1 MRKKVLIIAYHF
13 PPLGGGG
20 VYRTLKFAKY
30 LPLFGWEPIILTVS
44 NPDHPIWDHSLLKE
58 IPSDIQVF
66 RAPALE
72 FSRWEK
78 KFSNLFKRVT
88 KLKKEAKENE
98 FNLVEDTN
106 LSEPKLKNLLK
117 RIYVFLTSWLKIPD
131 DKVGWVPFALLEG
144 LSLIKSKK
152 VDLIYV
158 TSPPHSSQLLGLLL
172 SKLSGKPWVVDF
184 RDEWVEYKQIIGGYS
199 SSRLKFERKLVNKI
213 FTNASF
219 IIAITEFQKQTHQKN
234 YPQAKRIEVIYN
246 GYDAQDMNK
255 ARQREDKW
263 LDGKFHICHCGY
275 FYPNTAFPFFEVLKD
290 FFNENP
296 DLKGKIQ
303 VDLVGY
309 LEKEYEDW
317 IIQNQLGEII
327 KSWGYREHESAINFL
342 LKSHLLLHLIG
353 ANGDFWKGVVTGKL
367 FEYLASGKPIL
378 SLAPPNGEVEMIINQ
393 AKSGWVF
400 NPQDHQGI
408 KDKLKEVYQ
417 LHAQGKLYLENNW
430 SFIQN
435 FERKKL
441 VEKLSEVFN
450 KCLKN
455 ISQTVDHTDNK

>member
-1 MRKKVLIIAYHF
+1 LR
-13 PPLGGGG
+13 
-20 VYRTLKFAKY
+20 
-30 LPLFGWEPIILTVS
+30 
-44 NPDHPIWDHSLLKE
+44 
-58 IPSDIQVF
+58 
-66 RAPALE
+66 
-72 FSRWEK
+72 
-78 KFSNLFKRVT
+78 
-88 KLKKEAKENE
+88 
-98 FNLVEDTN
+98 
-106 LSEPKLKNLLK
+106 
-117 RIYVFLTSWLKIPD
+117 IPD
-131 DKVGWVPFALLEG
+131 EKVGWVPFALLEG
-144 LSLIKSKK
+144 LSLINSEKI
-152 VDLIYV
+152 DLIYV
-158 TSPPHSSQLLGLLL
+158 TSPPHSSQLLGLFL

-290 FFNENP
+290 FFNKNP
-296 DLKGKIQ
+296 DLKGRIQ

-327 KSWGYREHESAINFL
+327 KSWGYMEHQLALSYL
-342 LKSHLLLHLIG
+342 LKSHLLLHLVG
-353 ANGDFWKGVVTGKL
+353 SNGNFWKGVVAGKL

-378 SLAPPNGEVEMIINQ
+378 SLAPRNGEAEKIIKQ
-393 AKSGWVF
+393 ANSGWVF
-400 NPQDHQGI
+400 DLKDKPGI
-408 KDKLKEVYQ
+408 KNKLKEVYQ

-430 SFIQN
+430 SYIQN

-441 VEKLSEVFN
+441 TEKLSEVFN
-450 KCLKN
+450 QCLKN
-455 ISQTVDHTDNK
+455 L